1 MAKKKLGQVL
11 RERGHISPE
20 QLSSAIQEQQG
31 KLIYLGEL
39 LLERGLV
46 AREDLVSALVEVT
59 QIPYVD
65 CRLELP
71 GPSVLKLIPQSLAIR
86 SCVLPLSRDDNLL
99 LVAMAEPQNLHK
111 IAELR
116 FLTGLNIAPRLS
128 TRDEILEAIDRCY
141 LDPLSSQDR
150 SLAALD
156 LPDDSVLDDLEFI
169 TTSSRKSNQEAM
181 LEFQADLKNRRTPA
195 VRLVS
200 SILRR
205 AVEKRAS
212 DVHIE
217 PQALHTVVRL
227 RVDGVLREIQCI
239 PRGLQN
245 SLASRIKIL
254 ADLDIAERRTPQDG
268 RFLVRLDR
276 RKFDLRVSSLPTSY
290 GEKIVLRVLNPESPF
305 TGFQELGLSPAVQE
319 TLNRVLALPQGVLLV
334 TGPTGSGKS
343 TTLYASLN
351 KLRSPGVNIVTV
363 EDPVEYMLEG
373 INQVQ
378 VHPKAGLTFASALR
392 SILRQDPD
400 IILIGEIRDRE
411 TAEIGMKAAQTGH
424 LVLSTLHT
432 NDSVSALTRLLDLE
446 IPGYMIASSVSA
458 IMAQRLV
465 RRLCSCHKRV
475 PLSPD
480 QLALHRAVGLVDPA
494 DLVLVPDGC
503 DACDHIGYRG
513 RIGIYE
519 ILWLDDDMRSAVR
532 SEVRV
537 EEIRALSRTAGM
549 VSLQADALEKVQ
561 AGLTTLEEVQR
572 VIHFDNFTSLRCP
585 SCDRDL
591 HQPFAFCPSCGAKTS
606 GVPVAKHAEDT
617 EAVVMRGRRR

>member
-11 RERGHISPE
+11 RERGHVSPE
-20 QLSSAIQEQQG
+20 QLSAAIQEQQG

-59 QIPYVD
+59 QVPYVD
-65 CRLELP
+65 CRLEQP
-71 GPSVLKLIPQSLAIR
+71 DSSVLKFIPQSLAIR
-86 SCVLPLSRDDNLL
+86 CCALPLSRDDNLL
-99 LVAMAEPQNLHK
+99 VVAMAEPQNLQK

-116 FLTGLNIAPRLS
+116 FFTGLNVAPRLS
-128 TRDEILEAIDRCY
+128 TRDEILEAIDRFY
-141 LDPLSSQDR
+141 GDPLSAQNLALA
-150 SLAALD
+150 SLE

-217 PQALHTVVRL
+217 PQSLHTIIRF
-227 RVDGVLREIQCI
+227 RVDGVLREILRI

-254 ADLDIAERRTPQDG
+254 ADLDIADRRTPQDG
-268 RFLVRLDR
+268 RFLVRLGKK
-276 RKFDLRVSSLPTSY
+276 KFDLRVSSLPTSY
-290 GEKIVLRVLNPESPF
+290 GEKIVMRVLNPESPF
-305 TGFQELGLSPAVQE
+305 AGFHELGLSPSVQE
-319 TLNRVLALPQGVLLV
+319 TLNRLLCLPQGVLLV

-343 TTLYASLN
+343 TTLYAALN
-351 KLRSPGVNIVTV
+351 RLRSPGVNIVTV

-378 VHPKAGLTFASALR
+378 VHPKAGLTFATALR

-446 IPGYMIASSVSA
+446 VPGYMIASSVSA
-458 IMAQRLV
+458 ILAQRLV
-465 RRLCSCHKRV
+465 RRLCSCHKRLPPSPELRARYLAAGLADVAEHV
-475 PLSPD
+475 P
-480 QLALHRAVGLVDPA
+480 
-494 DLVLVPDGC
+494 VPQGC
-503 DACDHIGYRG
+503 NACDNTGYSG
-513 RIGIYE
+513 RIGLYE
-519 ILWLDDDMRSAVR
+519 ILWIDDLMRVAIR

-537 EEIRALSRTAGM
+537 EEIRSLAQAAGT
-549 VSLQADALEKVQ
+549 VTLQTDALAKVR
-561 AGLTTLEEVQR
+561 AGLTTLDEVQR
-572 VIHFDNFTSLRCP
+572 VLYLSSDAALPSAGDPERDPRLVNCP
-585 SCDRDL
+585 T
-591 HQPFAFCPSCGAKTS
+591 CGTPVSAS
-606 GVPVAKHAEDT
+606 SDHVVPVHGQP
-617 EAVVMRGRRR
+617 VLSGGSRR